1 MSTVTSASS
10 TSASSTSASSTSKA
24 KTPVAAPAATGVSV
38 VLAVGLIALGIVA
51 IRDALID
58 GGALAGAPWITPA
71 LDYLDGLTAQT
82 WMLPAGV
89 GIAVVG
95 ALLIIAALKPRKRT
109 HQPLRTQDTWIASR
123 DISRVA
129 RATATNITG
138 VASATVS
145 GSTRQLTVE
154 VTPLAG
160 FDRTGLTETVRA
172 NVSEALAPLVTVP
185 RIKTRIKEQDP
196 S

>member
-1 MSTVTSASS
+1 MSTVTTSPLGKASS
-10 TSASSTSASSTSKA
+10 SKA

-38 VLAVGLIALGIVA
+38 VLAVGVIALGIVA

-58 GGALAGAPWITPA
+58 GGAIAGTPWIAPA
-71 LDYLDGLTAQT
+71 LGHLDGLTAQT
-82 WMLPAGV
+82 WMLPAGLAV
-89 GIAVVG
+89 AVVG

-109 HQPLRTQDTWIASR
+109 HQPLKTQDTWIAGR

-129 RATATNITG
+129 RGAATNVTG
-138 VASATVS
+138 IAAATVS
-145 GSTRQLTVE
+145 GSARQLTVE

-160 FDRTGLTETVRA
+160 FDSTGLAETVRT
-172 NVSEALAPLVTVP
+172 NVSHALAPLVTVP